1 MSADNQKLY
10 EQIKESLDIV
20 DIIGERVKLAPS
32 TRGFFGLCPFHNE
45 KTASFHVYEDTQS
58 YYCFG
63 CHRGGD
69 IFRFIMDIEEINF
82 NEALEILAQRAGIKL
97 IPYEKTKGA
106 KSYNEILELAT
117 KFFTENLQGVQ
128 GTVARAYMER
138 RNMDN
143 SDIDRFSL
151 GYSLGS
157 WDSLVKYLRSEK
169 IDDKQI
175 LDLGLASHGTHG
187 LYDKFRGRLI
197 FPIRNVA
204 GSIVAFGGR
213 LIDGDGPKY
222 INSPESVVY
231 SKRKNLYLLNIARK
245 AIKEKNRAIL
255 VEGYMDALRLHKC
268 GFTETIASLG
278 TSLTND
284 QAKLLQRFA
293 NNCYICYDSDSAGQ
307 TATLRSMYILQEEGI
322 NVYTVSLP
330 EGKDP
335 DEFLSTNGN
344 TPEMFEKILQEAK
357 PLIIQHLL
365 ALKPEL
371 TQHDT
376 KKAAV
381 DELFDGLV
389 KLNPDDVANYTA
401 QISEATLIDAETIT
415 NKIRDPSNPGISIK
429 SKISD
434 SDFFKMNA
442 KKNTKDSKCFEAES
456 AVCSLLYHYSECRL
470 STTPQE
476 IYDLMQTPAAKDT
489 AYALLTENPESVY
502 KIWTDVG
509 DSERLE
515 IIAAGDYVI
524 STCTYKTVQDKWN
537 AFFNELKLIENL
549 KQQEKLRASFRT
561 GKADKTALRTG
572 HQWWPTYDSHK

>member
-10 EQIKESLDIV
+10 EQIKESLNIV
-20 DIIGERVKLAPS
+20 DVIGERVKLAPS
-32 TRGFFGLCPFHNE
+32 TRGFFGLCPFHSE

-69 IFRFIMDIEEINF
+69 IFKFVMELEEVNF
-82 NEALEILAQRAGIKL
+82 HEALEMLAQRAGIKL
-97 IPYEKTKGA
+97 IPYERTKGA

-117 KFFTENLQGVQ
+117 NFFTENLLGVQ

-138 RNMDN
+138 RHMDN

-157 WDSLVKYLRSEK
+157 WDSLVNYLRAEK
-169 IDDKQI
+169 INDKQI

-204 GSIVAFGGR
+204 GNIVAFGGR

-245 AIKEKNRAIL
+245 TIKEKNRAIL
-255 VEGYMDALRLHKC
+255 VEGYMDAVRLHKC

-307 TATLRSMYILQEEGI
+307 AATLRSMYILQEEGI

-335 DEFLSTNGN
+335 DEFLSTNNN
-344 TPEMFEKILQEAK
+344 TPEMFEKILHEAK

-371 TQHDT
+371 VQHDT
-376 KKAAV
+376 KQAAV
-381 DELFDGLV
+381 KELFEGLV
-389 KLNPDDVANYTA
+389 KLNPDEVANYTA
-401 QISEATLIDAETIT
+401 QISEATLMSPSYIGSKIQDPNNPGVDRKEKEKLANNFFRMPLT
-415 NKIRDPSNPGISIK
+415 NKMI
-429 SKISD
+429 
-434 SDFFKMNA
+434 
-442 KKNTKDSKCFEAES
+442 DSKFYEAEC

-476 IYDLMQTPAAKDT
+476 IYDLMQTPTAKQT
-489 AYALLTENPESVY
+489 AYALLTDNPDILY
-502 KIWTDVG
+502 KIWTNVNDT
-509 DSERLE
+509 ERLE
-515 IIAAGDYVI
+515 ILAAGDHVI

-537 AFFNELKLIENL
+537 AFFNEVKNIHNAHQQSYLMNSLK
-549 KQQEKLRASFRT
+549 T
-561 GKADKTALRTG
+561 GKADSSALTTG
-572 HQWWPTYDSHK
+572 YQFWPRR